1 MVNDASDASMKEPLP
16 EPEIDL
22 YSLHL
27 LRMVANFRG
36 FTAASKACGL
46 SQSALTRQVQGIESR
61 LGIRVFDRTTRNV
74 TITEPG
80 AVLLRET
87 EAIPNILIGAMRR
100 IREDYLGV
108 RREIRIGISSDLALA
123 HIPGIFHAQRK
134 LQPDVK
140 IIVSQPDEKVLL
152 SEVMSSK
159 LDLGILTHPGVI
171 PTNVEVSHRMGDQFS
186 IIRPKSDAMTAG
198 PDPKSHFP
206 EWAHSQSWLLP
217 PRHSRSRELI
227 DDWATQQKVELQ
239 PAMELENFDLM
250 IQFASMGMGVAFI
263 PRRSL
268 SSFPRKSLVEIV
280 HPPMELVRQL
290 IVISPKHSK
299 CPEHVTRFVEGILF
313 S

>member
-1 MVNDASDASMKEPLP
+1 MERMNQNPSAN
-16 EPEIDL
+16 PEIDL

-27 LRMVANFRG
+27 LRLVAKFRG

-46 SQSALTRQVQGIESR
+46 SQSALTRQVQTIEAR
-61 LGIRVFDRTTRNV
+61 LGIKVFERTTRTV

-87 EAIPNILIGAMRR
+87 EAIPNILRGALRR
-100 IREDYLGV
+100 IREDYLLAP
-108 RREIRIGISSDLALA
+108 REIRIGISPDLALA

-140 IIVSQPDEKVLL
+140 IIVSQPDETVLL
-152 SEVMSSK
+152 RQVGNAG
-159 LDLGILTHPGVI
+159 LDLGILTSPNDLPPDCGV
-171 PTNVEVSHRMGDQFS
+171 THRMADPFS
-186 IIRPKSDAMTAG
+186 IILAKAG
-198 PDPKSHFP
+198 EAPGASVSQFKK
-206 EWAHSQSWLLP
+206 WASAQSWLLP
-217 PRHSRSRELI
+217 PGGSQSRQLI
-227 DDWATQQKVELQ
+227 DEWARAQKVELQ
-239 PAMELENFDLM
+239 TAMELENFDLM
-250 IQFASMGMGVAFI
+250 IQLASMGMGAAFI

-268 SSFPRKSLVEIV
+268 SSFRRKRLVQVI
-280 HPPMELVRQL
+280 HPPGVPGRQL

>member
-1 MVNDASDASMKEPLP
+1 MNQNPPP

-27 LRMVANFRG
+27 LRQVAKFRG

-46 SQSALTRQVQGIESR
+46 SQSALTRQVQTIESR
-61 LGIRVFDRTTRNV
+61 LGIKVFERTTRTV

-87 EAIPNILIGAMRR
+87 EAIPNILSGAMRR

-108 RREIRIGISSDLALA
+108 RREIRIGISPDLSLS

-134 LQPDVK
+134 LQPEVG
-140 IIVSQPDEKVLL
+140 IIVSQPAEEELL
-152 SEVMSSK
+152 RQVGNAA
-159 LDLGILTHPGVI
+159 LDLGILTHPWAV
-171 PTNVEVSHRMGDQFS
+171 PPNVVATHRMADQFS
-186 IIRPKSDAMTAG
+186 IIVPMEDNGQTSFPSISPFRKWAG
-198 PDPKSHFP
+198 SR
-206 EWAHSQSWLLP
+206 SWLLP
-217 PRHSRSRELI
+217 PRPSRSRQLI
-227 DDWATQQKVELQ
+227 DEWAATQKVELR
-239 PAMELENFDLM
+239 PVMELENFDLM
-250 IQFASMGMGVAFI
+250 IQFVSMGMGAAFI

-268 SSFPRKSLVEIV
+268 SSFRRKRWVEMI
-280 HPPMELVRQL
+280 HPPVDLERQL
-290 IVISPKHSK
+290 IVISPRHSK